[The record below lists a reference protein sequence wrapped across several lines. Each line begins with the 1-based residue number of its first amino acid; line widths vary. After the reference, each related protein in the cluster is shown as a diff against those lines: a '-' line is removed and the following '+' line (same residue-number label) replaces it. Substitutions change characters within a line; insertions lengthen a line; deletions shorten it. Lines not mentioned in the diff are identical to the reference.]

1 MKDIPILTTP
11 TIENASV
18 VEYIGLVTSRNVRA
32 MNIFKDFM
40 TSFRDVFGGR
50 SGSYQNIMSEMES
63 EVLQEIREKTQV
75 LGGNAVI
82 GFSLDFESIGSKDR
96 SLIMVHGR
104 GTAVIIQ

>member
-1 MKDIPILTTP
+1 MHEIPVLTIP
-11 TIENASV
+11 TIENATI
-18 VEYIGLVTSRNVRA
+18 VEYLGLVTSRNVRA

-50 SGSYQNIMSEMES
+50 SGSYQNIMTEMEG
-63 EVLQEIREKTQV
+63 EVLQEIREKTRT

-82 GFSLDFESIGSKDR
+82 GFTLDFESIGSKDR